1 MKDVAG
7 INFEEECKRL
17 CDELNMKESIRVAER
32 GNLQHEIE
40 IRDREIDIL
49 KAKISMVELIF
60 GK

>member
-1 MKDVAG
+1 MSDVPG

-17 CDELNMKESIRVAER
+17 NDKLNEQECRRVAER

-40 IRDREIDIL
+40 VRDKEIDIL
-49 KAKISMVELIF
+49 KAKLSIVELIF